1 MNILFID
8 YIINFLLK
16 NYFNIRIKMEYIKYI

>member
-16 NYFNIRIKMEYIKYI
+16 NNFNIRIKKKYIKYI

>member
-16 NYFNIRIKMEYIKYI
+16 NNFNIRIKMKYIKYI